1 MKHMKVAQ
9 VILLPGAPVGEI
21 QRIMVLAPL
30 ALAQSTREKAEALIK
45 GVLDRREQRT
55 AKMVNSYWS
64 VVWTAATSS
73 LMSTAADTAEQIA
86 FRILTDA
93 RPQSS
98 LGSGT
103 P

>member
-1 MKHMKVAQ
+1 MT
-9 VILLPGAPVGEI
+9 IDFEGSLRETLLQMAEYARPGDD
-21 QRIMVLAPL
+21 VLA
-30 ALAQSTREKAEALIK
+30 
-45 GVLDRREQRT
+45 
-55 AKMVNSYWS
+55 KM
-64 VVWTAATSS
+64 
-73 LMSTAADTAEQIA
+73 MSNAADTAEQIA